1 MGKNNWVGFGPVY
14 KHAENPEV
22 KPRLFKRNQARMNYQ
37 YHVEN
42 GLNIA
47 SQTDL
52 RHNKSVGRTARS
64 KTCFCFQRPTW
75 KSVELF

>member
-42 GLNIA
+42 GLNITNRDTINQCEELHA
-47 SQTDL
+47 R
-52 RHNKSVGRTARS
+52 RHAFVFRGLPGN
-64 KTCFCFQRPTW
+64 
-75 KSVELF
+75 L